1 MKSPKNIQASQVN
14 PAAPQLF
21 GRLGG
26 VQHTCEPIPQ
36 MKRQLIA
43 QGDGSDECK
52 HYHVIKDEQ
61 YLARTLPM
69 KNEPLDN
76 GVEVHFHIW

>member
-1 MKSPKNIQASQVN
+1 MKSPKNIQASQVD

-52 HYHVIKDEQ
+52 YYHVIQRWAIPGKNTSYEEW
-61 YLARTLPM
+61 TL
-69 KNEPLDN
+69 
-76 GVEVHFHIW
+76 W